1 MKIFAHRGFSYKY
14 PEMTRAAYQAAIE
27 AGVDGFECDVR
38 LTKDKKVICFHDANT
53 KRITGDY
60 RFISRSSAQELIE
73 KANAITLEELLI
85 MAIESKKDLLIETK
99 HPVLSGGDVERRTID
114 LINQHREEIERAAIE
129 VVIISFSYF
138 AVRRARRQGINA
150 AKVIRYGLGALVS
163 RSKEIAIKITA
174 LKRYPFLIRVIKA
187 KRIYVWTVNSKDDL
201 RWLKNREIYGV
212 ITDRPKRARRVLKK

>member
-1 MKIFAHRGFSYKY
+1 MKIFAHRGYSYKY
-14 PEMTRAAYQAAIE
+14 PEMTRTAYQAAIE

-38 LTKDKKVICFHDANT
+38 LTKDKKVICFHDENT
-53 KRITGDY
+53 KRITGNY

-138 AVRRARRQGINA
+138 AVRRARKQGINA

-163 RSKEIAIKITA
+163 RSKEIAIKITT

>member
-14 PEMTRAAYQAAIE
+14 PEMTRTAYQAAIE

-163 RSKEIAIKITA
+163 RSKEIAIKITT

>member
-1 MKIFAHRGFSYKY
+1 MKIFAHRGYSYKY
-14 PEMTRAAYQAAIE
+14 PEMTRTAYQAAIE

-53 KRITGDY
+53 KRITGNY

-138 AVRRARRQGINA
+138 AVRRARKQGINA

-163 RSKEIAIKITA
+163 RSKEIAIKITT